1 VRSVSH
7 PLRLGLWDAGGF
19 GGGRWVTVPA
29 ALWVTVAALQG
40 LGVCHCRGHP
50 GDRGLQEGFP
60 QPHVPQT
67 PARTSAAPVLHLGP
81 SSALHSPPLPPLSSP
96 LGCLSPS
103 SPAAPVLHLGPSS
116 ALHSPPLP
124 PLSSPLSCLSPSSP
138 AVSTSPPPPPPAPCF
153 GGAVADA
160 EHPPPPRH

>member
-29 ALWVTVAALQG
+29 ALWVAVPALQG
-40 LGVCHCRGHP
+40 LGVCHWRGHP

-67 PARTSAAPVLHLGP
+67 PARTS
-81 SSALHSPPLPPLSSP
+81 
-96 LGCLSPS
+96 
-103 SPAAPVLHLGPSS
+103 AAPVLHLGPSS